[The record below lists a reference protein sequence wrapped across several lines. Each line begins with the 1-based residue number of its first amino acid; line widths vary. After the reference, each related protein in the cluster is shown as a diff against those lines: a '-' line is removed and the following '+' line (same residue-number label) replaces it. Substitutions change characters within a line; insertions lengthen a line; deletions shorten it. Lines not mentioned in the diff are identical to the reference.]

1 MAHGDPKHPKKNPHP
16 VQRYEVIATAD
27 APGPWDSVHGYIS
40 YEVVN
45 PDCTPK
51 DKFLGVNELPQ
62 DVGVDIEMTRV
73 DSKTWKGYFFRD
85 AILDEDYYGLGI
97 CHWEATNVSANFTA
111 HKAVFGAGDIL
122 NVLLQKGPQTEY
134 FKKNDYG
141 NPAIAVYGAQAY
153 SSADPNVTK
162 HLDAFFSVTVAIKE
176 DKP

>member
-51 DKFLGVNELPQ
+51 DKFLGVHELPQ

-85 AILDEDYYGLGI
+85 AMLDEDYYGLGA
-97 CHWEATNVSANFTA
+97 CHWDATSVGGVFT
-111 HKAVFGAGDIL
+111 VRGGTFGASDTL
-122 NVLLQKGPQTEY
+122 RVLLKNGSETEY
-134 FKKNDYG
+134 FKKSEFENRGNTDGGYG
-141 NPAIAVYGAQAY
+141 TPL
-153 SSADPNVTK
+153 ADPEVANNPG
-162 HLDAFFSVTVAIKE
+162 AYFPISVAVKE
-176 DKP
+176 VKP